1 MTTLNYVRSVIARL
15 ERMGWSDRKLEL
27 AYRTLRYRLEQSR

>member
-1 MTTLNYVRSVIARL
+1 MTTVNYVRSILARL

-27 AYRTLRYRLEQSR
+27 AYRALRYRLEQSR